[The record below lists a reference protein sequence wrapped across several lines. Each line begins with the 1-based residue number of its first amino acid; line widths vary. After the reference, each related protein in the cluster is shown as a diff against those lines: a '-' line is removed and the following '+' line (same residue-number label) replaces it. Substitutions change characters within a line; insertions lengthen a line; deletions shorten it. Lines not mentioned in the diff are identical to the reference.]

1 MFQELPLLEH
11 SNEEI
16 SIQTV
21 KVLKK
26 WVNDS
31 IRLKG
36 IKRYWL

>member
-21 KVLKK
+21 KVLKSGLMIQF
-26 WVNDS
+26 V
-31 IRLKG
+31 
-36 IKRYWL
+36 